1 MTDKASSDARARA
14 RSLAKSSIHGV
25 HSWTAESLAKAVLA
39 GQRDAL
45 AQAITWVESTLPE
58 HQARNEELLRLTH
71 HPDRST
77 QRLGITGI
85 PGAGKSTLIERLGM
99 DAIRNGHRVAVLAVD
114 PSSTRTKGSL
124 LGDKTRMQSLSM
136 HPDAF
141 VRPSSASGTLG
152 GVTRATSEAI
162 QLCEAAGFDLILVET
177 VGVGQ
182 SEVTVRDMVDVFV
195 LTLIGGAGDDVQGIK
210 RGVVEMCDILL
221 VHKCDGDRV
230 KSSQLTAAAY
240 SQALHLLPM
249 PPSGTPAHV
258 LLASSLTGEG
268 IDTLWEKLR
277 ELQETW
283 TANGWWSLQR
293 ATQRLTA
300 MQRHAKQ
307 LLVEQHMQSHQGLW
321 EQQEERV
328 AKGTD
333 GPFSAARQWVSHV
346 LRPPS
351 DKDQTS

>member
-25 HSWTAESLAKAVLA
+25 HSWTAESLAEAVLA

-58 HQARNEELLRLTH
+58 HQARNEELLRRTH

-258 LLASSLTGEG
+258 VAGVQFDWG
-268 IDTLWEKLR
+268 
-277 ELQETW
+277 
-283 TANGWWSLQR
+283 
-293 ATQRLTA
+293 
-300 MQRHAKQ
+300 RHRHP
-307 LLVEQHMQSHQGLW
+307 VG
-321 EQQEERV
+321 
-328 AKGTD
+328 
-333 GPFSAARQWVSHV
+333 
-346 LRPPS
+346 
-351 DKDQTS
+351 QTS

>member
-1 MTDKASSDARARA
+1 MGFPRGRLNPSPRRCCWQS
-14 RSLAKSSIHGV
+14 
-25 HSWTAESLAKAVLA
+25 
-39 GQRDAL
+39 AL
-45 AQAITWVESTLPE
+45 TLIQKHHRE
-58 HQARNEELLRLTH
+58 TRCLVYQARNEELLRRTH
-71 HPDRST
+71 RSDRST

-99 DAIRNGHRVAVLAVD
+99 DAIDRGHRVAVLAVD

-162 QLCEAAGFDLILVET
+162 QLCEAAGFNLILVET

-182 SEVTVRDMVDVFV
+182 SEVTVRDMVDIFV

-230 KSSQLTAAAY
+230 KSSQLTAAM
-240 SQALHLLPM
+240 LPSLA
-249 PPSGTPAHV
+249 PLADATSDTPAQV
-258 LLASSLTGEG
+258 VLASSLTGEG
-268 IDTLWEKLR
+268 IDTLWDKILELR
-277 ELQETW
+277 DTW
-283 TANGWWSLQR
+283 STSGWWTRQR
-293 ATQRLTA
+293 AEQRLSA
-300 MQRHAKQ
+300 MHRHARQ
-307 LLVEQHMQSHQGLW
+307 LLVEQHMQSHHGLW
-321 EQQEERV
+321 ERQEERV
-328 AKGTD
+328 AAGTE
-333 GPFSAARQWVSHV
+333 GPFSAARQWVSNV
-346 LRPPS
+346 LRSPS
-351 DKDQTS
+351 DKDQPS

>member
-1 MTDKASSDARARA
+1 M
-14 RSLAKSSIHGV
+14 AKSSIHGV
-25 HSWTAESLAKAVLA
+25 STWTAESLAKAVLA
-39 GQRDAL
+39 GKREAL

-58 HQARNEELLRLTH
+58 HQARNEELLRRTH
-71 HPDRST
+71 RPDRST
-77 QRLGITGI
+77 HRLGITGI

-99 DAIRNGHRVAVLAVD
+99 AAIDRGHRVAVLAVD

-136 HPDAF
+136 HPNAF

-221 VHKCDGDRV
+221 VHKCDGDQI
-230 KSSQLTAAAY
+230 KACQLTATAY
-240 SQALHLLPM
+240 SQALHLLPL

-258 LLASSLTGEG
+258 VLASSLTGEG
-268 IDTLWEKLR
+268 IETLWDKVQELR
-277 ELQETW
+277 NSWVES
-283 TANGWWSLQR
+283 GWWAHQR
-293 ATQRLTA
+293 ASQRLTA
-300 MQRHAKQ
+300 MHRHARQ
-307 LLVEQHMQSHQGLW
+307 LLVEQHMQSHQSLW
-321 EQQEERV
+321 DKQEARV
-328 AKGTD
+328 VAGSE
-333 GPFSAARQWVSHV
+333 GPFSAARQWVSNV
-346 LRPPS
+346 LRPPVNRRQS
-351 DKDQTS
+351 S

>member
-1 MTDKASSDARARA
+1 
-14 RSLAKSSIHGV
+14 
-25 HSWTAESLAKAVLA
+25 
-39 GQRDAL
+39 
-45 AQAITWVESTLPE
+45 
-58 HQARNEELLRLTH
+58 
-71 HPDRST
+71 
-77 QRLGITGI
+77 
-85 PGAGKSTLIERLGM
+85 M
-99 DAIRNGHRVAVLAVD
+99 DAIDRGHRVAVLAVD

-221 VHKCDGDRV
+221 VHKCDGERV
-230 KSSQLTAAAY
+230 KSSQLTAASY
-240 SQALHLLPM
+240 SQALHLLPI
-249 PPSGTPAHV
+249 PPSGTSAHV
-258 LLASSLTGEG
+258 VLASSLTGEG
-268 IDTLWEKLR
+268 IDTLWDKLH
-277 ELQETW
+277 ELRDTW
-283 TANGWWSLQR
+283 SDNGWWASQR
-293 ATQRLTA
+293 ASQRLTA
-300 MQRHAKQ
+300 MHRHAKQ

-321 EQQEERV
+321 EKQEKLV
-328 AKGTD
+328 ATGTE
-333 GPFSAARQWVSHV
+333 GPYSAARQWVSNV

-351 DKDQTS
+351 DQGQTS